1 MAPRHFVL
9 VAFSVLALAAC
20 RKAEVTSYRIPK
32 EAAAANPAMSMPT
45 AANGAAPTAAD
56 STGPLPPGHPA
67 IPANGAA
74 PVMPNSTGPLP
85 PGHPTIP
92 AEAAPATP
100 VPASALTW
108 TAPAEWQ
115 AKALTTMRRGSFT
128 VRGEGDAT
136 ADLSII
142 AFPGA
147 AGGLVEN
154 LNRWRGQVGLASL
167 DAAQVVAQTTV
178 VKTEAG
184 LEFTVAD
191 LAAEGT
197 GPRQR
202 LLGAIAS
209 YGGEAWFF
217 KLLGPDA
224 LVAQTKPA
232 FLAFLKTV
240 KAPGSQ
246 SGL

>member
-9 VAFSVLALAAC
+9 TAFSVLALAAC

-32 EAAAANPAMSMPT
+32 EAAPANPAMSIPT

-67 IPANGAA
+67 IPA
-74 PVMPNSTGPLP
+74 
-85 PGHPTIP
+85 
-92 AEAAPATP
+92 EAAPATA

-108 TAPAEWQ
+108 TAPADWQ
-115 AKALTTMRRGSFT
+115 AKALTTMRRGSFS
-128 VRGEGDAT
+128 VRGEGNAT

-167 DAAQVVAQTTV
+167 DAAQVVAQATV
-178 VKTEAG
+178 VKTDAG

-191 LAAEGT
+191 LVAEGS

-202 LLGAIAS
+202 LLGAITN

-240 KAPGSQ
+240 KAP
-246 SGL
+246 

>member
-9 VAFSVLALAAC
+9 IAFSVFALPAC
-20 RKAEVTSYRIPK
+20 RKAEVSSYRIAK
-32 EAAAANPAMSMPT
+32 EAAPAHPAMSMPT
-45 AANGAAPTAAD
+45 AVNNAAPVMPD

-67 IPANGAA
+67 IPDAA
-74 PVMPNSTGPLP
+74 ASS
-85 PGHPTIP
+85 
-92 AEAAPATP
+92 APA
-100 VPASALTW
+100 PASALTW
-108 TAPAEWQ
+108 TAPADWQ

-167 DAAQVVAQTTV
+167 DAAQLLAQTTV
-178 VKTEAG
+178 VKTDAG
-184 LEFTVAD
+184 LEFTVVD
-191 LAAEGT
+191 LAAEGS
-197 GPRQR
+197 GPQQR
-202 LLGAIAS
+202 LLGAIAN

-217 KLLGPDA
+217 KLIGPDA
-224 LVAQTKPA
+224 LVARTKPA
-232 FLAFLKTV
+232 FLAFLHTV
-240 KAPGSQ
+240 KAP
-246 SGL
+246 

>member
-1 MAPRHFVL
+1 MASRRFVL
-9 VAFSVLALAAC
+9 TAFSLLALVAC
-20 RKAEVTSYRIPK
+20 RKAEVTSYHIPK
-32 EAAAANPAMSMPT
+32 EAAPAQPAAAMPAMAS
-45 AANGAAPTAAD
+45 GAAPAAVD
-56 STGPLPPGHPA
+56 LNAPLPPGHPA

-74 PVMPNSTGPLP
+74 PVMPESTGSLP
-85 PGHPTIP
+85 PGHPALP
-92 AEAAPATP
+92 ADAAPATP

-115 AKALTTMRRGSFT
+115 AKALTTMRRGSFNI
-128 VRGEGDAT
+128 RGEGNAT

-147 AGGLVEN
+147 AGGLAEN

-167 DAAQVVAQTTV
+167 DAAQLIAQTTA
-178 VKTEAG
+178 VKTDAG
-184 LEFTVAD
+184 LEFTVVD
-191 LAAEGT
+191 LVAEGN
-197 GPRQR
+197 GPHQR
-202 LLGAIAS
+202 LLGAIAN

-240 KAPGSQ
+240 KVP
-246 SGL
+246 

>member
-1 MAPRHFVL
+1 MAPRRFIL
-9 VAFSVLALAAC
+9 IAFSVLALAAC
-20 RKAEVTSYRIPK
+20 RKAEVSSYRIPK
-32 EAAAANPAMSMPT
+32 ETAPTHPEMSMPV
-45 AANGAAPTAAD
+45 AANNPAPALPD

-67 IPANGAA
+67 IPDAA
-74 PVMPNSTGPLP
+74 ASSPALP
-85 PGHPTIP
+85 PGHPAISDT
-92 AEAAPATP
+92 ATVASAPATP
-100 VPASALTW
+100 ASPSTLTW
-108 TAPAEWQ
+108 TAPADWQ
-115 AKALTTMRRGSFT
+115 AKALTPMRRGSFT
-128 VRGEGDAT
+128 IRGEGDAT

-167 DAAQVVAQTTV
+167 DAAQLTAQTTV
-178 VKTEAG
+178 VKTAAG

-191 LAAEGT
+191 LAAEAN

-209 YGGEAWFF
+209 YGGETWFF

-224 LVAQTKPA
+224 LVARTKPA
-232 FLAFLKTV
+232 FLAFLQTV
-240 KAPGSQ
+240 KAPGSL

>member
-1 MAPRHFVL
+1 MAPRRFVL
-9 VAFSVLALAAC
+9 IAFSVLALAAC
-20 RKAEVTSYRIPK
+20 RKAEVSSYRIPK
-32 EAAAANPAMSMPT
+32 EAPPAQPTMS
-45 AANGAAPTAAD
+45 APTATKDVA
-56 STGPLPPGHPA
+56 PA
-67 IPANGAA
+67 VPD
-74 PVMPNSTGPLP
+74 STGPLP

-92 AEAAPATP
+92 AETTSAGPLPPGHPAIPDAAAVSTP
-100 VPASALTW
+100 VPASVLTW
-108 TAPAEWQ
+108 IAPAEWQ

-167 DAAQVVAQTTV
+167 DATQLTTQSTV
-178 VKTEAG
+178 VKTDAG
-184 LEFTVAD
+184 FEFTVAD
-191 LAAEGT
+191 LAAEGS

-209 YGGEAWFF
+209 YGGETWFF
-217 KLLGPDA
+217 KLIGPDA

-232 FLAFLKTV
+232 FLAFLQTV
-240 KAPGSQ
+240 KAP
-246 SGL
+246 

>member
-1 MAPRHFVL
+1 MAPRRFVL
-9 VAFSVLALAAC
+9 TAFSLLAFAAC

-32 EAAAANPAMSMPT
+32 EAASPPPAMSMPAAANT
-45 AANGAAPTAAD
+45 AAPAATDLA
-56 STGPLPPGHPA
+56 GPLPPGHPA
-67 IPANGAA
+67 IPDAA
-74 PVMPNSTGPLP
+74 AASSGPLP
-85 PGHPTIP
+85 SGHPAIP
-92 AEAAPATP
+92 DATASSAP
-100 VPASALTW
+100 VPISALTW

-115 AKALTTMRRGSFT
+115 AKTLTTMRRGSFT

-167 DAAQVVAQTTV
+167 DAAQVAAQTTV
-178 VKTEAG
+178 VKTNAG

-191 LAAEGT
+191 LAAEGS

-202 LLGAIAS
+202 LLGAITN

-217 KLLGPDA
+217 KLIGPDD
-224 LVAQTKPA
+224 LVARTKPA
-232 FLAFLKTV
+232 FLAFLNTV
-240 KAPGSQ
+240 KAP
-246 SGL
+246 

>member
-9 VAFSVLALAAC
+9 TALSVLALAAC

-32 EAAAANPAMSMPT
+32 EAAPAQPAMSMP
-45 AANGAAPTAAD
+45 AVANGAAPAATD
-56 STGPLPPGHPA
+56 
-67 IPANGAA
+67 
-74 PVMPNSTGPLP
+74 STGPLP

-92 AEAAPATP
+92 AEAASSGPLPAGHP
-100 VPASALTW
+100 AIPNEAAPSASAPASALTW

-128 VRGEGDAT
+128 IRGEGDAT

-147 AGGLVEN
+147 AGGLVQN
-154 LNRWRGQVGLASL
+154 LNRWRGQVGLATL
-167 DAAQVVAQTTV
+167 DDAQLTAQTSV
-178 VKTEAG
+178 VKTAAG
-184 LEFTVAD
+184 LEFTIAD
-191 LAAEGT
+191 LAAEGN

-209 YGGEAWFF
+209 YGGETWFF

-232 FLAFLKTV
+232 FLAFLQTV
-240 KAPGSQ
+240 KAP
-246 SGL
+246 

>member
-1 MAPRHFVL
+1 MAPRRFVL
-9 VAFSVLALAAC
+9 AAFSVFALAAC
-20 RKAEVTSYRIPK
+20 RKAEVSSYRIPK
-32 EAAAANPAMSMPT
+32 EAAPAHPAMSMPA
-45 AANGAAPTAAD
+45 AANNAAPTLPD
-56 STGPLPPGHPA
+56 SAGPLPPGHPA
-67 IPANGAA
+67 IPDAAAA
-74 PVMPNSTGPLP
+74 PST
-85 PGHPTIP
+85 P
-92 AEAAPATP
+92 AS
-100 VPASALTW
+100 ASALTW
-108 TAPAEWQ
+108 TAPAAWQ

-128 VRGEGDAT
+128 VPGDGDTT

-167 DAAQVVAQTTV
+167 DAAQLTAQTTV
-178 VKTEAG
+178 VKTAAG

-191 LAAEGT
+191 LAAEGN

-209 YGGEAWFF
+209 YGGETWFF

-224 LVAQTKPA
+224 LVARTKPA
-232 FLAFLKTV
+232 FLAFLQTV
-240 KAPGSQ
+240 KAP
-246 SGL
+246 

>member
-1 MAPRHFVL
+1 MALRRFVL
-9 VAFSVLALAAC
+9 IAFSVFALPAC
-20 RKAEVTSYRIPK
+20 RKAEVSSYRIAK
-32 EAAAANPAMSMPT
+32 EAAPAHPAMSMPA
-45 AANGAAPTAAD
+45 AAN
-56 STGPLPPGHPA
+56 
-67 IPANGAA
+67 NAA
-74 PVMPNSTGPLP
+74 PVMPDSAGPLP

-92 AEAAPATP
+92 AEAASSGPLPAGHP
-100 VPASALTW
+100 AIPNEAASSAPAPASALTW
-108 TAPAEWQ
+108 TAPADWQ

-154 LNRWRGQVGLASL
+154 LNRWRGQVGLATL
-167 DAAQVVAQTTV
+167 DAAQLTAQTIV
-178 VKTEAG
+178 VKTAAG

-191 LAAEGT
+191 FAAEGT

-202 LLGAIAS
+202 LLGAITS

-232 FLAFLKTV
+232 FLAFLQTV
-240 KAPGSQ
+240 KAPGSLP
-246 SGL
+246 GL